1 MISDLAISTRAVDK
15 NKNSITSVANPF
27 MKRSENDLS
36 PHAQPKGFRTSLP
49 IPRLE
54 AVLRLRGRS
63 KGSRNNDS
71 RPLFFDF
78 SSTHGGQEQE
88 LETEKRG
95 REYFSDRPATLT
107 VEISP
112 CRATRASLLE
122 TCLSGAKPSRG
133 TAADF

>member
-1 MISDLAISTRAVDK
+1 MISDLAISARAVEK
-15 NKNSITSVANPF
+15 NKNSITSVANPL

-71 RPLFFDF
+71 RPLFFSSSWLWCRLRQKDLPRRTRSTWSSCIEIFF
-78 SSTHGGQEQE
+78 S
-88 LETEKRG
+88 
-95 REYFSDRPATLT
+95 
-107 VEISP
+107 VI
-112 CRATRASLLE
+112 
-122 TCLSGAKPSRG
+122 
-133 TAADF
+133 